1 MPVMKKI
8 WKEYF
13 SFSKKE
19 RIAVWVLLLL
29 ITLFMALPY
38 LILDKGEPP
47 VIDPLL
53 QAFVQD
59 RKKDYTEK
67 DSSELPESNI
77 DRNTEIAKKEFPF
90 DPNLITWEE
99 WRRLGLSSRT
109 AATILNYRNKGGRF
123 KHPEDLRKIW
133 GLSGKDADRLIPFV
147 RIADNNDL
155 QEASLPKRS
164 WERTNGFYEKKIP
177 VLIDIN
183 TASPENWKSLP
194 GIGDVLANR
203 IVHYRERIGGF
214 GKPEQVKKVF
224 GITDSVFQCILPYLQ
239 INPSTLPKLDLNRVT
254 ANELA
259 DRTGI
264 SQDVAKAIVVFRQ
277 QYGAYYQVA
286 DLRKIVFIND
296 SLFSKILPHVAISS
310 PPE

>member
-1 MPVMKKI
+1 MKKI

-19 RIAVWVLLLL
+19 RIAVWVLLLF
-29 ITLFMALPY
+29 ITLFMVLPY
-38 LILDKGEPP
+38 LIPDKGELP

-53 QAFVQD
+53 QAFVLD
-59 RKKDYTEK
+59 RKNNYAEK
-67 DSSELPESNI
+67 DSNELPEPNI
-77 DRNTEIAKKEFPF
+77 DRNIKMGMSVFPF

-109 AATILNYRNKGGRF
+109 ATTILNYRNKGGRF

-133 GLSGKDADRLIPFV
+133 GLSGKDAERLIPFV
-147 RIADNNDL
+147 RIAVYSDL
-155 QEASLPKRS
+155 REANLPKRIWDS
-164 WERTNGFYEKKIP
+164 TNRFHEKKLP

-183 TASPENWKSLP
+183 TADPENWKALP

-224 GITDSVFQCILPYLQ
+224 GITDSLFQRILPYLE

-254 ANELA
+254 AYELA

-277 QYGAYYQVA
+277 QYGAYRQVT

-296 SLFSKILPHVAISS
+296 SLFSKIMPYVIISYT
-310 PPE
+310 PE

>member
-1 MPVMKKI
+1 MKKI

-19 RIAVWVLLLL
+19 RIAVWVLLLF
-29 ITLFMALPY
+29 ITLFMVLPY
-38 LILDKGEPP
+38 LIPDKGELP

-53 QAFVQD
+53 QAFVLE
-59 RKKDYTEK
+59 RKNNYAEK
-67 DSSELPESNI
+67 DSNELPEPNI
-77 DRNTEIAKKEFPF
+77 DLNIKMGMSVFPF

-109 AATILNYRNKGGRF
+109 ATTILNYRNKGGRF

-133 GLSGKDADRLIPFV
+133 GLSGKDAERLIPFV
-147 RIADNNDL
+147 RIAGYSDL
-155 QEASLPKRS
+155 REANLPKRIWDS
-164 WERTNGFYEKKIP
+164 TNRFHEKKLP

-183 TASPENWKSLP
+183 TADPENWKALP
-194 GIGDVLANR
+194 GIGYVLANR

-224 GITDSVFQCILPYLQ
+224 GITDSLFQCILPYLE

-254 ANELA
+254 AYELA

-277 QYGAYYQVA
+277 QYGAYRQVT

-296 SLFSKILPHVAISS
+296 SLFSKIMPYVIISYT
-310 PPE
+310 PE